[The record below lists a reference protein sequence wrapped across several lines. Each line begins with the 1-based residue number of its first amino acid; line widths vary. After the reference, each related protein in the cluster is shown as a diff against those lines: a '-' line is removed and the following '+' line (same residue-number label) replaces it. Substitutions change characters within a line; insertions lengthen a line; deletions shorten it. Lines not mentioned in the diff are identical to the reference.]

1 MNFNQNIVP
10 TINLLNSSCIPTDV
24 LMYMFEF
31 SNDKNKLLSLDKK
44 SYNKFSPPINHR
56 RKMKSL
62 MDEIIIEY
70 LDRKYSIKKNYRT
83 HRAYYIIGHIESYHQ
98 IAAVH
103 RWYDNI
109 YPEKCQPYG
118 ISLFVRNINTFRF
131 INNIT
136 IKESMMFNMYLNR
149 NNLDVVSRPTA
160 TQKFFKENMLYRIRR
175 GFEN

>member
-1 MNFNQNIVP
+1 MMDFNQNIVP

-70 LDRKYSIKKNYRT
+70 LDRNYNIKKNINQNL
-83 HRAYYIIGHIESYHQ
+83 IIIMCIESYNQ

-103 RWYDNI
+103 RYYDSF
-109 YPEKCQPYG
+109 YLEKCQTYDTS
-118 ISLFVRNINTFRF
+118 IFIKDINSCCFQYFLPIR
-131 INNIT
+131 
-136 IKESMMFNMYLNR
+136 IK
-149 NNLDVVSRPTA
+149 
-160 TQKFFKENMLYRIRR
+160 NMLVTYETNLYI
-175 GFEN
+175 